1 MEAKQILEAK
11 QKLEAIYLTKS
22 KNLNREIKIDRLLT
36 NEEITNF
43 NKNNIPIIKD
53 VDSYK
58 INIPF
63 NFKFRIEYTLFG
75 IALINTNETYN
86 ISKEEIEMVMPN
98 PLMKK
103 YIININPNSDIIIEV
118 LYGVSSH
125 DYIIFF
131 PKL

>member
-1 MEAKQILEAK
+1 MTNYLETLRERLVRVQIETYKTLK
-11 QKLEAIYLTKS
+11 NKVIDDKNKLLFGYLT
-22 KNLNREIKIDRLLT
+22 T
-36 NEEITNF
+36 EEALENF
-43 NKNNIPIIKD
+43 
-53 VDSYK
+53 
-58 INIPF
+58 
-63 NFKFRIEYTLFG
+63 
-75 IALINTNETYN
+75 N

-103 YIININPNSDIIIEV
+103 YIININPTSDIIIEV